1 MSGARGCF
9 NCGGCAWRRLV
20 FSLRFVLFTWGG
32 SPCMQRLATFP
43 YPKTFFFV
51 RVVLTFDLAYHSIH
65 CNILS
70 PSSIRRYP
78 NV

>member
-9 NCGGCAWRRLV
+9 NCGGCAWCRLV
-20 FSLRFVLFTWGG
+20 FSFCFVLFTWGG
-32 SPCMQRLATFP
+32 SPCIQRLATFP
-43 YPKTFFFV
+43 YSKTFFFV
-51 RVVLTFDLAYHSIH
+51 RVVLTFDLAYHSIL

-70 PSSIRRYP
+70 PSSMRRHP